1 MLCCARMRGNFL
13 SIRGLLAVA
22 AVLSALLFAAGCGGS
37 DESATGS
44 SGGSS
49 GGSTEVSVETGSL
62 SKAAFI
68 KQANTICANT
78 WKQFEKELFDAYGEE
93 QDNPPKPTEPSHQN
107 VFFETGFPE
116 TYEQLIDEISK
127 IGAPAGDEEEIT
139 AFLEALQKLLDESR
153 EDPETF
159 NESFVQS
166 ELSFGKAN
174 QLANAYGLK
183 GCLEE
188 H

>member
-1 MLCCARMRGNFL
+1 MQGYAL
-13 SIRGLLAVA
+13 SKWGFVAVA
-22 AVLSALLFAAGCGGS
+22 AVLVALYSAAGCGGS

-49 GGSTEVSVETGSL
+49 SGGTDVAVEEVTVETGSL
-62 SKAAFI
+62 SKATFI
-68 KQANTICANT
+68 KQAKSICAKT
-78 WKQFEKELFDAYGEE
+78 WKRFEKELFGAFEEE
-93 QDNPPKPTEPSHQN
+93 QNNPPKPTEPSRQN

-116 TYEQLIDEISK
+116 VYQQMIDEISE

-139 AFLEALQKLLDESR
+139 AFLEALQKLLNESS
-153 EDPETF
+153 EDPEGF
-159 NESFVQS
+159 NKSFLET

-174 QLANAYGLK
+174 QLANAYGLN

>member
-1 MLCCARMRGNFL
+1 MRGNFL

-68 KQANTICANT
+68 KKANTICANT
-78 WKQFEKELFDAYGEE
+78 WTQFEKGLFGAYEE
-93 QDNPPKPTEPSHQN
+93 AQNNPPKPTEPSPTI
-107 VFFETGFPE
+107 VYFETDFPE
-116 TYEQLIDEISK
+116 TYEKMIDEISEV
-127 IGAPAGDEEEIT
+127 GAPAGDEEEIT
-139 AFLEALQKLLDESR
+139 AFLEALQKLLNESR
-153 EDPETF
+153 EDPEGF
-159 NESFVQS
+159 NEVFLETQ
-166 ELSFGKAN
+166 LSFGKAN
-174 QLANAYGLK
+174 QLANAYGLN

-188 H
+188 P